1 MQATTCSRIAGTND
15 MWRPDCVC
23 STDDST
29 KPVSRPRSKIK
40 PAFQHGETAIYY
52 EPAEHVPS
60 EGVSFVYHPFIILN
74 PTFRR
79 HSVSNTVNPAIKI
92 TSHIEDNIKEETKPS
107 TKYKRKHNFTQK
119 LQTEPEERPLYLDIA
134 IQDTVRSRSSVKEFS
149 SIDDLQVI
157 EQNLLDCIDL
167 HVLIYSRKNN
177 NITKLK
183 EIWGDNKFKK
193 YDNLSNSDLMIKIQ
207 SKCGQPASVIKQSL
221 NEIKKALPRKNATE
235 HKPGQNDKFDEIIT
249 ELPKATDIKGSYF
262 TRSDELS
269 SSTVKTT
276 SAEKTQFEEKTTTSK
291 YFSKSLNNL
300 SKNNI
305 KLISTRSTALNAS
318 NEQNEINQQTLTS
331 TIEPTIQYYT
341 EDSVTTSY
349 NNRHITQSFSKKDS
363 LLSVSPTSSEA
374 IPENEYLPKNILK
387 DSNISNTS
395 TEHFFSDLPNN
406 HSDKDI
412 NTIGFSYTD
421 SHENISPA
429 ETSTEN
435 AVIDHSNIT
444 KNYQDLQSEGRVHKE
459 HILLNSTTTVGDNR
473 ILYPEGEM
481 KIPKVIVK
489 EYPNDTVISEISG
502 NELLPNNDFTY
513 STIQPI
519 LNILKE
525 NNTYSDTNF
534 TFGVHKPI
542 NKNTEIGSTKSFG
555 IQGSPR
561 PEIIGKLY
569 FHFNN
574 ESIPVHFVQESDGT
588 INVGLDGISLC
599 DELNNSG
606 RNKSVLLTVLCN
618 CARSPNCA
626 STTIN

>member
-1 MQATTCSRIAGTND
+1 MYTLILVAVLTSAVAVLQPCTDYCESLIAGTND

-276 SAEKTQFEEKTTTSK
+276 SAEKTQFEEKTTT
-291 YFSKSLNNL
+291 
-300 SKNNI
+300 I
-305 KLISTRSTALNAS
+305 
-318 NEQNEINQQTLTS
+318 
-331 TIEPTIQYYT
+331 
-341 EDSVTTSY
+341 
-349 NNRHITQSFSKKDS
+349 
-363 LLSVSPTSSEA
+363 SPTSSEA